1 MNPVYTGLP
10 TTIFE
15 VMSALAR
22 ETNAINLG
30 QGFPDDPGPE
40 DVRQKAAD
48 AVVNGWNQYPPML
61 GIPELRQAVAQHY
74 KHWQNLDLD
83 WQQEVMITSG
93 ATEALAGALFALIEP
108 GDEVVLFEPLYDAY
122 LPLVKRAGGIPKFV
136 KLKPPH
142 WRFDEAMLAEAFSP
156 KTKVVLFNNPLNP
169 AGVVYTRAELELL
182 ASFCIKHD
190 AIALCDEVWE
200 HVVFD
205 GLRHVSMLDIPG
217 MRERTIK
224 VGSAGKIFSLTGWKV
239 GFVCAAPAISKVL
252 GKAHQFLTFTTP
264 PNLQAAVAYGL
275 TKTDDYYEGMR
286 ASMQRSRDLFTTG
299 LRERGFTV
307 LDSQGTYFLNV
318 DLAPLG
324 KDDDVAFCKSLVHEF
339 GVAAIPVSA
348 FYAENPITSVARFC
362 FAKRDETLNGALERL
377 ENFARKAA

>member
-22 ETNAINLG
+22 EKNAINLG
-30 QGFPDDPGPE
+30 QGFPDDPGPA
-40 DVRQKAAD
+40 DVRQAAAD
-48 AVVNGWNQYPPML
+48 AVINGWNQYPPML
-61 GIPELRQAVAQHY
+61 GIPELRQAVATHY
-74 KHWQNLDLD
+74 KHWQGLDLD

-93 ATEALAGALFALIEP
+93 ATEALAGALLALIEP

-122 LPLVKRAGGIPKFV
+122 LPLVKRAGGVPKFV

-142 WRFDEAMLAEAFSP
+142 CRYDEAMLAEAFSP

-169 AGVVYTRAELELL
+169 AGVVYSRKDLELL
-182 ASFCIKHD
+182 ASFCIKYD

-200 HVVFD
+200 HIVFD
-205 GLRHVSMLDIPG
+205 GLRHVSMMAIPG

-239 GFVCAAPAISKVL
+239 GLVCAAPAISKVL

-275 TKTDDYYEGMR
+275 GKSDDYFETMR
-286 ASMQRSRDLFTTG
+286 GEMQRSRDHFTKG

-324 KDDDVAFCKSLVHEF
+324 ATDDVAFCKTLVNDF

-348 FYAENPITSVARFC
+348 FYAENPITSVVRFC

-377 ENFARKAA
+377 EHFARKAA